1 MEERIQSYNFTL
13 PIVDALVKENV
24 RLPADFL
31 QGFRLGLYAFTNY
44 KSTQELNA
52 VYQVVLQSV
61 LSV

>member
-31 QGFRLGLYAFTNY
+31 QGFRLGLYALIKY

>member
-24 RLPADFL
+24 RLPTDFL
-31 QGFRLGLYAFTNY
+31 QGFRLGLYAFINY

>member
-31 QGFRLGLYAFTNY
+31 QGFRLGLYAFINY
-44 KSTQELNA
+44 ISTQELNA

>member
-24 RLPADFL
+24 RLPAGFL
-31 QGFRLGLYAFTNY
+31 QGFRLGLYAFINY

>member
-1 MEERIQSYNFTL
+1 MEERIQSYSFTL

-31 QGFRLGLYAFTNY
+31 QGFRLGLYAFINY

>member
-31 QGFRLGLYAFTNY
+31 QGFRLGLYAFINY

-61 LSV
+61 LSA

>member
-31 QGFRLGLYAFTNY
+31 QGFRLGVYAFINY

>member
-31 QGFRLGLYAFTNY
+31 QGFRLGLYAFINY